1 MLLSP
6 LEAND
11 REAERVM
18 NETDLQVT
26 AETFDIPL
34 PPLPPADL
42 DIEADP
48 QFNLRTLSKEY
59 RARVLGE
66 LEKYHTAGASGAT
79 LVHLHTRL
87 IDRLIR
93 YLFAAAT
100 QLYTRRNPRL
110 HQRCAVFAQ
119 GGYGRGELNPYSDID
134 LLFLYHW
141 KISPYVETICDTLY
155 YSLLDAGFVVG
166 HAVRNVRECVSLAN
180 RDLQVKT
187 ALLDHRF
194 LCGDEQLS
202 HEFTTAA
209 EREILAKNSD
219 RFFQDKARESLE
231 RHRRHG
237 DSIYMLEPN
246 LKEGKGGLRDLHTAE
261 WLVKVKFKI
270 HNLRELIPKGVV
282 STTQL
287 DEVEAA
293 RDFLWRVRNSM
304 HLLEHTEQ
312 DLLTFERQEALA
324 PRLGFADVASFM
336 HEYYRHAT
344 TISAFSRFLQDRC
357 VTTSRLSSFLGRARG
372 REIREGVRIA
382 ENTLTITKPEIL
394 ARDPLNMVTVFHDAQ
409 RHGAQLA
416 NDTQQLIRE
425 AVTHLP
431 PALGESPPLRNA
443 LFTILA
449 WKQRVSPT
457 LNAMHDLSVLDW
469 LLPEF
474 GRLRWRTQREP
485 YHVYTVDAHSLRG
498 IAEIEQLREGDYKAA
513 HPLLTQVVREIE
525 KIEVLFL
532 AILYHDVGKGYG
544 HDHDER
550 GAAIVKDTA
559 ARWNLSPDDA
569 YEWHFLVQHHLRM
582 SYISQRRDLSDD
594 TVIADCARFVGTPA
608 LLKKLYLLTFA
619 DMKAVGPKV
628 WNPWKGELLDELYL
642 RTLEMLETG
651 ELVEEN
657 REARLQRRK
666 ERLGQALAQTAT
678 PAAAAA
684 FLKAAPEN
692 YLLSTPEEA
701 VPRHFELVTRFLQQN
716 GASEPDPYRAALTH
730 FPEREFSELTI
741 VTRDRPGLF
750 AMLTGVLAS
759 AGLNIAGAR
768 IATSRDGI
776 ALDVFQLSHA
786 DRKDVVMD
794 SDTWTH
800 IYSRL
805 TEVLC
810 GKRTLDDLLRATRV
824 PSFLTKKQ
832 SRYATDVTV
841 DNEISPHYTVID
853 ITGPDR
859 MGFLFTVTY
868 TLFALDLEIH
878 VAKVTT
884 NVNHVLDVFYVT
896 ERGGSKVSNPDHIAG
911 SIRQRL
917 LDTNG
922 GVR

>member
-1 MLLSP
+1 MT
-6 LEAND
+6 
-11 REAERVM
+11 
-18 NETDLQVT
+18 ETDPHLM
-26 AETFDIPL
+26 AEIFDIPL

-42 DIEADP
+42 DVEADP
-48 QFNLRTLSKEY
+48 QFNLRALSKEY
-59 RARVLGE
+59 RARVLSK
-66 LEKYHTAGASGAT
+66 LEKHHTAGASGTT
-79 LVHLHTRL
+79 LVNLHTHL

-119 GGYGRGELNPYSDID
+119 GGYGREELNPYSDID

-166 HAVRNVRECVSLAN
+166 HAVRNVRECVNLAN

-187 ALLDHRF
+187 ALIDHRF
-194 LCGDEQLS
+194 LCGDEQLAR
-202 HEFTTAA
+202 ELTTAT
-209 EREILAKNSD
+209 EREIIAKNSD
-219 RFFQDKARESLE
+219 RFFQDKAHESQE

-237 DSIYMLEPN
+237 DSIYMLEPH
-246 LKEGKGGLRDLHTAE
+246 LKEGKGGLRDLHTAG

-270 HNLRELIPKGVV
+270 NSLRELIPKGVV
-282 STTQL
+282 SSAQL

-293 RDFLWRVRNSM
+293 RDFLWGVRNSL
-304 HLLEHTEQ
+304 HFLEHAEQ

-324 PRLGFADVASFM
+324 PQLGFADVTSFM

-344 TISAFSRFLQDRC
+344 TISAFSRLLQDRC
-357 VTTSRLSSFLGRARG
+357 VTTSRLSSFLSRARG
-372 REIREGVRIA
+372 REIREGIRIVG
-382 ENTLTITKPEIL
+382 NLLTVTKPEIL
-394 ARDPLNMVTVFHDAQ
+394 TRDPLNMVTVFYDAQ
-409 RHGAQLA
+409 RHGAQLE
-416 NDTQQLIRE
+416 NDTRQLIRD
-425 AVTHLP
+425 TLTGLP
-431 PALGESPPLRNA
+431 TTLGESPPLRKA
-443 LFTILA
+443 LFEILA

-457 LNAMHDLSVLDW
+457 VNDMHDLGVLDW

-474 GRLRWRTQREP
+474 GRLHWRTQREL

-498 IAEIEQLREGDYKAA
+498 IAEIEQLRDGEYKAS
-513 HPLLTQVVREIE
+513 HPLLTQVVREIDR
-525 KIEVLFL
+525 IEFLFL

-550 GAAIVKDTA
+550 GAAMVKDTA
-559 ARWNLSPDDA
+559 ARWNLSPDDT

-642 RTLEMLETG
+642 RTLELLETG
-651 ELVEEN
+651 EPVEEN
-657 REARLQRRK
+657 REARLHRRK
-666 ERLGQALAQTAT
+666 ERFTQVLTQTAT

-684 FLKAAPEN
+684 FLAAAPEN

-701 VPRHFELVTRFLQQN
+701 VPRHFELVTRFLRQN
-716 GASEPDPYRAALTH
+716 GTGEPDPYRATLTH

-750 AMLTGVLAS
+750 AMLTGVLTS
-759 AGLNIAGAR
+759 VGLNIAGAR
-768 IATSRDGI
+768 IATSREGI
-776 ALDVFQLSHA
+776 ALDVFQLSHVE
-786 DRKDVVMD
+786 RKDVVMD
-794 SDTWTH
+794 TDTWTH

-805 TEVLC
+805 ADVLH
-810 GKRTLDDLLRATRV
+810 GKRTLDDLLRATRA
-824 PSFLTKKQ
+824 PSFLTRKQ
-832 SRYATDVTV
+832 SRYSTDVTV
-841 DNEISPHYTVID
+841 DNEISPRYTVVD

-868 TLFALDLEIH
+868 TLFTLDLEIH
-878 VAKVTT
+878 VAKITT
-884 NVNHVLDVFYVT
+884 NVDHVLDVFYIT
-896 ERGGSKVSNPDHIAG
+896 DRHGSKVSNPDHVAE

-917 LDTNG
+917 IDTNG
-922 GVR
+922 GER

>member
-1 MLLSP
+1 MTETAP
-6 LEAND
+6 HAM
-11 REAERVM
+11 AEP
-18 NETDLQVT
+18 
-26 AETFDIPL
+26 FDIPL

-48 QFNLRTLSKEY
+48 QFNLRALSKEY
-59 RARVLGE
+59 RSCVLSE
-66 LEKYHTAGASGAT
+66 LEKRHTAGDNGPDIVT
-79 LVHLHTRL
+79 FHTRL
-87 IDRLIR
+87 IDRLIC
-93 YLFAAAT
+93 YLFAAAN
-100 QLYTRRNPRL
+100 QLYARRNPRL

-166 HAVRNVRECVSLAN
+166 HAVRNVRECVNLAN
-180 RDLQVKT
+180 RDLQAKT

-194 LCGDEQLS
+194 LCGDEQIAREL
-202 HEFTTAA
+202 TTAT
-209 EREILAKNSD
+209 EREIVAKNSD
-219 RFFQDKARESLE
+219 RFFQDKAQESQE

-237 DSIYMLEPN
+237 DSIYMLEPH
-246 LKEGKGGLRDLHTAE
+246 LKEGRGGLRDLHTAG
-261 WLVKVKFKI
+261 WLAKVKFKV
-270 HNLRELIPKGVV
+270 HTLRELIPKGVV
-282 STTQL
+282 SSTQL

-304 HLLEHTEQ
+304 HLLERAEQ

-324 PRLGFADVASFM
+324 PRLGFDDVASFM

-344 TISAFSRFLQDRC
+344 TIAGFSRLLQDRC
-357 VTTSRLSSFLGRARG
+357 ITTSRLSSFLGRARG

-382 ENTLTITKPEIL
+382 ENALFITKPEIL
-394 ARDPLNMVTVFHDAQ
+394 SRDPLNLVTVFHDAQ
-409 RHGAQLA
+409 RHDVQLA
-416 NDTQQLIRE
+416 NDSQQLIRDT
-425 AVTHLP
+425 VKQLP
-431 PALGESPPLRNA
+431 PALGESALLRNA

-457 LNAMHDLSVLDW
+457 LNTMHDLGVLDW

-474 GRLRWRTQREP
+474 GRLRWRTQREL
-485 YHVYTVDAHSLRG
+485 YHVYTVDAHSLQG
-498 IAEIEQLREGDYKAA
+498 VAEIELLRDGAYKAA
-513 HPLLTQVVREIE
+513 HPLLTQVVREID
-525 KIEVLFL
+525 KIELLFL
-532 AILYHDVGKGYG
+532 SILYHDVGKGYG

-550 GAAIVKDTA
+550 GAAMVKDTA
-559 ARWNLSPDDA
+559 ARWNFSPDDA

-582 SYISQRRDLSDD
+582 SSISQRRDLSDD

-642 RTLEMLETG
+642 RTLEVLETG

-666 ERLGQALAQTAT
+666 DRLSQALTQTAT
-678 PAAAAA
+678 PAAATA

-768 IATSRDGI
+768 IATSQNGI

-786 DRKDVVMD
+786 DRTDVVMD
-794 SDTWTH
+794 ADTWTH

-805 TEVLC
+805 TEVLQ
-810 GKRTLDDLLRATRV
+810 GKRTLEDLLRATRP
-824 PSFLTKKQ
+824 PSFLNPSKA
-832 SRYATDVTV
+832 RHATEVTV
-841 DNEISPHYTVID
+841 DNDSSPDYTVID

-868 TLFALDLEIH
+868 ALFALDLEIH
-878 VAKVTT
+878 VAKITT
-884 NVNHVLDVFYVT
+884 NVAHVLDVFYVT
-896 ERGGSKVSNPDHIAG
+896 DRHGAKVGNPAQVAAN
-911 SIRQRL
+911 IRQRIL
-917 LDTNG
+917 EVSG
-922 GVR
+922 GIR

>member
-1 MLLSP
+1 MADP
-6 LEAND
+6 HA
-11 REAERVM
+11 
-18 NETDLQVT
+18 T
-26 AETFDIPL
+26 AEMFDIPL

-48 QFNLRTLSKEY
+48 QFNLRVLAKEY
-59 RARVLGE
+59 RARVLSE
-66 LEKYHTAGASGAT
+66 LEKHHAAGESGTAVVT
-79 LVHLHTRL
+79 LHTRL

-110 HQRCAVFAQ
+110 HQRCTVFAQ

-141 KISPYVETICDTLY
+141 KISPYVETICDNLY

-187 ALLDHRF
+187 ALIDHRF

-202 HEFTTAA
+202 REFTTAT
-209 EREILAKNSD
+209 EHEIVAKNSD

-237 DSIYMLEPN
+237 DSIYILEPHI
-246 LKEGKGGLRDLHTAE
+246 KEGKGGLRDLHTAG

-270 HNLRELIPKGVV
+270 NSLRELIAKGVI
-282 STTQL
+282 SSSQL
-287 DEVEAA
+287 EEVEAA
-293 RDFLWRVRNSM
+293 RDFLWHVRNSM
-304 HLLEHTEQ
+304 HLLEHAEQ

-344 TISAFSRFLQDRC
+344 TVSAFSRLLQDRC
-357 VTTSRLSSFLGRARG
+357 VTTSRLSSFLGRGRG
-372 REIREGVRIA
+372 REIRAGVRIA
-382 ENTLTITKPEIL
+382 ENVLTITKPEIL
-394 ARDPLNMVTVFHDAQ
+394 SRDPLNLVTVFHDAQ

-416 NDTQQLIRE
+416 NDTRQLLRQ
-425 AVTHLP
+425 AVIHQP
-431 PALGESPPLRNA
+431 AALGESAPLRKA
-443 LFTILA
+443 LFDILA

-457 LNAMHDLSVLDW
+457 LNEMHDLGVLDW

-474 GRLRWRTQREP
+474 GRLHWRTQRDL

-498 IAEIEQLREGDYKAA
+498 VEEIELLRDGAYKVA

-525 KIEVLFL
+525 KIEFLFL
-532 AILYHDVGKGYG
+532 SILYHDVGKGYG

-550 GAAIVKDTA
+550 GAAMVRETA

-569 YEWHFLVQHHLRM
+569 HEWHFLVQHHLRM
-582 SYISQRRDLSDD
+582 SSISQRRDLSDD
-594 TVIADCARFVGTPA
+594 AVIAECARLVGTPA
-608 LLKKLYLLTFA
+608 ILKKLYLLTFA

-628 WNPWKGELLDELYL
+628 WNPWKGELLDQLYL
-642 RTLEMLETG
+642 RTLELLETG

-666 ERLGQALAQTAT
+666 ERLAHALAQTAS

-684 FLKAAPEN
+684 FLAAAPEN

-701 VPRHFELVTRFLQQN
+701 VPRHFDLVSRFLRQT
-716 GASEPDPYRAALTH
+716 GAGEPDLYRATITH

-750 AMLTGVLAS
+750 AMLTGVITS

-768 IATSRDGI
+768 IATSREGI
-776 ALDVFQLSHA
+776 ALDVFQLSHVN
-786 DRKDVVMD
+786 RREVVMD
-794 SDTWTH
+794 ADTWAH
-800 IYSRL
+800 VYARL
-805 TEVLC
+805 AEVLH
-810 GKRTLDDLLRATRV
+810 GKRTLDDLLRATRS
-824 PSFLTKKQ
+824 PSFITNKQ
-832 SRYATDVTV
+832 SRYGTDVTV
-841 DNEISPHYTVID
+841 DNESSPHYTVID
-853 ITGPDR
+853 VTGPDR

-868 TLFALDLEIH
+868 ALFALDLEIH
-878 VAKVTT
+878 LAKITT
-884 NVNHVLDVFYVT
+884 NVDHVLDVFYVT
-896 ERGGSKVSNPDHIAG
+896 DRHGAKVTDADAVEH

-917 LDTNG
+917 LNTNG
-922 GVR
+922 GDNDRRAASAVARDSV